1 MRHSNIFRTTLWAL
15 SVLALAQT
23 ASAQCSSGHGGGS
36 YTSRVQVQPAPV
48 STYTPAPVVYPQVTQ
63 YPQTIQRPQVI
74 RYSRPVVKTVYRSTN
89 LFGNSGTSLG
99 SDKEQYGIYVTNPL
113 NGEESLFKTVTGLRT
128 ARSLQ
133 SRLERRFFVMYFDA
147 DQQKYKEARSERDA
161 ETVKQDLRARGYR
174 VTNVAKVL
182 VRIGSSGEDSLDGL
196 FESGGQEPTISN
208 PLDMSQSSKQGSAS
222 QAPSQT
228 NSNDDTMQLL
238 AGNWSAPGKIGDSE
252 LGVIQLKLLSNG
264 FTRLTFRT
272 ADGEETVRSG
282 QASIEDRRLKL
293 RVDEQDVDFGM
304 IESMDQN
311 SFLLNGPDGEY
322 KFLKN
327 AS

>member
-1 MRHSNIFRTTLWAL
+1 MRHSKTFGTTLCVL

-36 YTSRVQVQPAPV
+36 YASRVQPAPV
-48 STYTPAPVVYPQVTQ
+48 SAYTPAPVVYPQVTQ

-74 RYSRPVVKTVYRSTN
+74 RYSRPVVRTVYRSTN

-161 ETVKQDLRARGYR
+161 ETVKQDLRASGYR
-174 VTNVAKVL
+174 VINVAKVL

-196 FESGGQEPTISN
+196 FESGGQEPTASN
-208 PLDMSQSSKQGSAS
+208 PLNLSQSSKQGSAS
-222 QAPSQT
+222 RAPSQT
-228 NSNDDTMQLL
+228 SSNDDTMQLL

-264 FTRLTFRT
+264 FTRLTFRN
-272 ADGEETVRSG
+272 ANGEETVRSG

-293 RVDEQDVDFGM
+293 RVDDEEVDFGM

-322 KFLKN
+322 KFLKD